1 MAENATPGSRGH
13 AALGYWSCSLLPDT
27 PSARGCIQPVG
38 LLTDG
43 SSPCIPLP
51 KIALSGHRMR
61 GSPPTVA
68 GAAPFSAGRACVL
81 DSLLFPLGNRHFWL
95 TEAYCFGKR
104 VWDVTVFRRRSTAL
118 VYGSAPSARIPIPQR
133 RQNRTPK
140 HESQWVSVTSRAI
153 PPGRSGAGSHRLA
166 F

>member
-1 MAENATPGSRGH
+1 MAEATPGSRGH
-13 AALGYWSCSLLPDT
+13 AALGYRSCSLLPDT

-68 GAAPFSAGRACVL
+68 GAAPFSSGGACVL

-95 TEAYCFGKR
+95 TEARSLGKR
-104 VWDVTVFRRRSTAL
+104 VWAWRFSRRCSTAL
-118 VYGSAPSARIPIPQR
+118 VCSSPQSARIPI
-133 RQNRTPK
+133 RQPRHKRTPK
-140 HESQWVSVTSRAI
+140 RESQRVSVTNSDN
-153 PPGRSGAGSHRLA
+153 PFGRSDARSRRLA